1 MTMTTRIQALDD
13 AQLDEAIRI
22 LQPVNADQRL
32 VRAALLAEYERRHG
46 PEEVDRLIDE
56 VGLVSH
62 SPYPYL

>member
-1 MTMTTRIQALDD
+1 MTMTARIRSLDD

-22 LQPVNADQRL
+22 LRPVNADQRL

-46 PEEVDRLIDE
+46 SEAVDRLMDE
-56 VGLVSH
+56 LGLVSH